1 MQSKWLLK
9 YNKTAFSQKKKKAS
23 NITGENLQHPEGWVG
38 WNTNEGGQ

>member
-9 YNKTAFSQKKKKAS
+9 CNKTACSQKKNAS
-23 NITGENLQHPEGWVG
+23 NITGENLQHPEGWLG